1 MKTVKAL
8 CPLIGVLSF
17 MAMLPA
23 TVSGVSVGK
32 LNERITM
39 LTDQFEELMQTPR
52 TRIPGYVLNR
62 AEGIIIF
69 RKHQVAFIGGVKGGN
84 GVALARDPS
93 TREWSQPLFIRTAE
107 GSFGLQ
113 LGVHRISA
121 VLLIMEPDLMRKL
134 SGTNFRIG
142 VDAAAAAGPVGVDA
156 DAKSGLHEVLVYSSS
171 KGLFAG
177 VSLEG
182 GLISPNGRANKIFH
196 GQGRRVLPLDILYG
210 DRARPSEVGNR
221 LIATISKYQLK

>member
-1 MKTVKAL
+1 MKMVKAL
-8 CPLIGVLSF
+8 WPLIGVLSF
-17 MAMLPA
+17 LAMLPA
-23 TVSGVSVGK
+23 TASEASVAK

-39 LTDQFEELMQTPR
+39 LTDQFEKLMQTPR
-52 TRIPGYVLNR
+52 TRIPSYVLHR

-69 RKHQVAFIGGVKGGN
+69 RKHQVAFVGGVKGGN
-84 GVALARDPS
+84 GMALARDPS

-121 VLLIMEPDLMRKL
+121 VLIIMKPDLMRKL
-134 SGTNFRIG
+134 AETNFRIG
-142 VDAAAAAGPVGVDA
+142 VDAAAAAGPVGVEA
-156 DAKSGLHEVLVYSSS
+156 DAKAGLPQVLVYSNS

-177 VSLEG
+177 ISLEG

-210 DRARPSEVGNR
+210 DRARPSEAGNR